1 LPNGSAT
8 ARHAN
13 PGSDDDLA
21 SSLLVTTSARGA
33 PSARHARNGRDST
46 REGEILSAAARIFRE
61 KGYHGTSVQDIA
73 EAVGLLKGSLYHYIR
88 SKEQLLARLF
98 EGSLG
103 DTIVE
108 LESIAARDATAT
120 ERLRDM
126 VRVYVM
132 SVTANLD
139 AVGIYLREW
148 RSLPAPELARVRARR
163 RAMRRLFE
171 DVITEGV
178 KRRELAVTDAKI
190 AALAIIGMCN
200 WTYEWYRPRGR
211 LTPAALAD
219 ELAERAVASVT
230 G

>member
-1 LPNGSAT
+1 VTTTSRAAPTT
-8 ARHAN
+8 AR
-13 PGSDDDLA
+13 
-21 SSLLVTTSARGA
+21 A
-33 PSARHARNGRDST
+33 PRTGRDAT
-46 REGEILSAAARIFRE
+46 REGEILTAAARIFRE
-61 KGYHGTSVQDIA
+61 KGYHGTSVRDIA

-88 SKEQLLARLF
+88 SKEQLLAKLF

-108 LESIAARDATAT
+108 LETIAARDASAT

-171 DVITEGV
+171 DVIGEGI
-178 KRRELAVTDAKI
+178 RRKELAVSDPKI

-211 LTPAALAD
+211 LTPVALAD
-219 ELAERAVASVT
+219 ELAERAVASVS
-230 G
+230 